1 LYDKAACN
9 VHTNNVGS
17 AFFWKNNLVAFGI
30 PVGRSSPK
38 AGKKRRAN
46 DSAKQTRNK
55 NPALFGA
62 KPITVFFSFLCC
74 FP

>member
-1 LYDKAACN
+1 MCIQIMLALPFS
-9 VHTNNVGS
+9 GEQPS
-17 AFFWKNNLVAFGI
+17 GFGI
-30 PVGRSSPK
+30 PVGRSSPT